1 MTERKHLIM
10 YLGLVISLFGI
21 VLYDP
26 LGFLFKGAGLTV
38 ICLGLACILFG
49 HRYQTEVGNVN
60 KTVDNFEAEA
70 KNK

>member
-10 YLGLVISLFGI
+10 YLGLVISLCGV

-26 LGFLFKGAGLTV
+26 LEFLFKGAGLTT
-38 ICLGLACILFG
+38 ICLGLACIFFG
-49 HRYQTEVGNVN
+49 YRHPTEVENVN
-60 KTVDNFEAEA
+60 NTVENFETGT

>member
-10 YLGLVISLFGI
+10 YLGLVISLCGV

-26 LGFLFKGAGLTV
+26 LGFLFKGAGLTA
-38 ICLGLACILFG
+38 ICLGLACILLG
-49 HRYQTEVGNVN
+49 YRHPTEVENVN
-60 KTVDNFEAEA
+60 KTVENFEAEE

>member
-1 MTERKHLIM
+1 MIQRKHLIM
-10 YLGLVISLFGI
+10 YLGLVISLCGV

-49 HRYQTEVGNVN
+49 HRHPAEVENVN
-60 KTVDNFEAEA
+60 KTVENFEAEE